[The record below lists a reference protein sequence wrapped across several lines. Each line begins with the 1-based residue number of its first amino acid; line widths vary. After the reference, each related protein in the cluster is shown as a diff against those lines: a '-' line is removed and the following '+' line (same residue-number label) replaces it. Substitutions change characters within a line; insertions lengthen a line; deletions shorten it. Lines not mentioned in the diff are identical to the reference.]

1 MPAASWPPAA
11 KLSRCQFHQLAG
23 RLPTW
28 ILDTWLVY
36 LQSQMCS
43 SAPGIVTLG
52 LLFPLEMDR
61 SGGLQ
66 LDIGL

>member
-1 MPAASWPPAA
+1 MPAASWV
-11 KLSRCQFHQLAG
+11 LSRCQFQQQAG

-43 SAPGIVTLG
+43 SAPDIVTLD
-52 LLFPLEMDR
+52 LLFQLEMDR